1 MNLKWM
7 IPIIVVFL
15 LIPMASAESDMGN
28 TPLRIYVNPCTVFM
42 TESPCVLAGC
52 NWCNNNC
59 QSGDCVTGTGT
70 TFHDI
75 FNITII
81 IRDPDKIKN
90 TGEMDFSLFLENN
103 NSYVVKGT
111 VWTWF
116 VNKASGKEYNRRN
129 ESVYIETRSA
139 QMLNITEFLFLVP
152 GEYDLMVENI
162 RVPSRV
168 KDVAETTFFVKTST
182 GFIPAGTVLD
192 PSEIFLMFLF
202 ISLIIIVAFVI
213 LMLMTDYY
221 KYFFISLIIIV
232 AFVILILITE
242 YYR

>member
-1 MNLKWM
+1 
-7 IPIIVVFL
+7 
-15 LIPMASAESDMGN
+15 
-28 TPLRIYVNPCTVFM
+28 M
-42 TESPCVLAGC
+42 TGA
-52 NWCNNNC
+52 
-59 QSGDCVTGTGT
+59 GT
-70 TFHDI
+70 TVHDK

-81 IRDPDKIKN
+81 IHDPDKIKS

-116 VNKASGKEYNRRN
+116 VNKASGKEYNKRN
-129 ESVYIETRSA
+129 ESIFMEARSA

-162 RVPSRV
+162 RSPSRV
-168 KDVAETTFFVKTST
+168 KDIVETTFLVRTST
-182 GFIPAGTVLD
+182 GFIPSGTVLD
-192 PSEIFLMFLF
+192 PSEIVLMVLF